1 MNSSNSTS
9 VDEWDSWLDSWAGFW
24 IEGVAL
30 PVIAAFGI
38 VGEDKTLDVQHF
50 LYETLPICV

>member
-9 VDEWDSWLDSWAGFW
+9 VDEWDEWLDSWAGFW

-38 VGEDKTLDVQHF
+38 VGEDKHDMLGG
-50 LYETLPICV
+50 C

>member
-1 MNSSNSTS
+1 MIKSIPEMNSSNSSS

-38 VGEDKTLDVQHF
+38 VGEDKHDMLGG
-50 LYETLPICV
+50 C